1 MHILKTMADL
11 RNLLQTSKIHPLL
24 VRHLAW
30 KLKRLQAAVAPDGDF
45 NTFSLEAYGVFGILE
60 AGDKD
65 LAALDRTVSVET
77 MRPDWMHCLHL
88 SGDSYYV
95 CYFLTVSGYMDQLYV
110 ANHLTSKSL
119 RLRLAAEAVRTERSG
134 EDDPA
139 FYQPF

>member
-60 AGDKD
+60 AKDKD
-65 LAALDRTVSVET
+65 LTALGRTVSVAA
-77 MRPDWMHCLHL
+77 MQPDWIHCLHL
-88 SGDSYYV
+88 KGDSYYV